1 MSAMHTKGAVH
12 TAGYVNKRR
21 VLDERQKKF
30 YAEAEARVTRS

>member
-1 MSAMHTKGAVH
+1 MFFFPKLLTQIE
-12 TAGYVNKRR
+12 YFNKRR